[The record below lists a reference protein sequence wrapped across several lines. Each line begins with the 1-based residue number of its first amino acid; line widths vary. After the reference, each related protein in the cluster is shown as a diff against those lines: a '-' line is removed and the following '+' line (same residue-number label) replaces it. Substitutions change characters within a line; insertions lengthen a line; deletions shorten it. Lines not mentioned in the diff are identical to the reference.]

1 MNANRFIESRLVGES
16 TAASLWCERMH
27 VDTAQIRGSFFR
39 KSICVHLWLDLSFFY
54 SRQFVSIR
62 G

>member
-1 MNANRFIESRLVGES
+1 
-16 TAASLWCERMH
+16 MH